1 MAYTTIDKPSDYFNT
16 KLYTGNDADNHAI
29 TGVGFQPDLLW
40 IKQRGDAGYDHSL
53 TDSVRG
59 STKMLYPDL
68 TKAEDTHTTGVKSY
82 NSDGFTLGT
91 DDGTGGAYANL
102 VNYSKNYVAWNWK
115 AGTSVSGNT
124 TGSGTAK
131 SYSGSVNTDAGFSI
145 IKYIGNDNASQT
157 VPHHLGATPSMVIV
171 KNLDATVDGWMVYH
185 TGLTSGK
192 NIVLN
197 SSDVEYNATA
207 SGYQKGINGIP
218 TSTNLTFVS
227 GYASQQNVNGNNVN
241 YIAYCFAEKKGY
253 SKFGSYVGNGSTTDG
268 TFVYTG
274 HSVAWVMIKQSN
286 EARDWVIYDNKRDT
300 FNVGDNFLVPNSS
313 NAEGSGNTSLQIDF
327 LASGFKLRGGNH
339 ALNKSGGSYIYMA
352 FAKSPFVTSTGIPTT
367 AR

>member
-1 MAYTTIDKPSDYFNT
+1 MAYTDIDKPSDYFTT
-16 KLYTGNDADNHAI
+16 KLYSGNGGTQSI
-29 TGVGFQPDLLW
+29 TGLDFAPNWVWTKGRSGTYSAESHKL
-40 IKQRGDAGYDHSL
+40 YD
-53 TDSVRG
+53 TVRG
-59 STKMLYPDL
+59 TTKELRSDVSNAESTNS
-68 TKAEDTHTTGVKSY
+68 TGVTSF
-82 NSDGFTLGT
+82 NSDGYALGA
-91 DDGTGGAYANL
+91 DGGMNGSSTT
-102 VNYSKNYVAWNWK
+102 YVSWNWK

-197 SSDVEYNATA
+197 STDVPYNATA

-241 YIAYCFAEKKGY
+241 YIGYCFAEKTGY
-253 SKFGSYVGNGSTTDG
+253 SKFGSYTGNGNADG

-274 HSVAWVMIKQSN
+274 FKPAFMLVKKTSGTKNWYLW
-286 EARDWVIYDNKRDT
+286 DGKRASINDGSDPQLYA
-300 FNVGDNFLVPNSS
+300 NLS
-313 NAEGSGNTSLQIDF
+313 NAEDSGAYFDILSN
-327 LASGFKLRGGNH
+327 GFKNRNSGVGND
-339 ALNKSGGSYIYMA
+339 SGGTYIYMA
-352 FAKSPFVTSTGIPTT
+352 FAESPFVTSSGIPTT
-367 AR
+367 GR